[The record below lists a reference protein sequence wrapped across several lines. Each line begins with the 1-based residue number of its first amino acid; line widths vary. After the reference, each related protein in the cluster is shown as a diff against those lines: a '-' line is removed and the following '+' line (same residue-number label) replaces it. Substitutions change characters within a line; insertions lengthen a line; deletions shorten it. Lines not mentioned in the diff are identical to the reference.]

1 MPQKINRTHWTPL
14 PGKKLWTLLPVMLI
28 LSAPLCACSTV
39 SQSIVLTPPSN
50 LLADCPQPPLPEG
63 IMQSHDLRG
72 YSLAVTR
79 HLVDVQHALDLCN
92 ADKAA
97 LRQWVQE
104 AETGV
109 QR

>member
-1 MPQKINRTHWTPL
+1 MPQKRNRTHWTPL
-14 PGKKLWTLLPVMLI
+14 PGKKLWMLPVMLI
-28 LSAPLCACSTV
+28 LSALSFGCSTV
-39 SQSIVLTPPSN
+39 SQPLVLTPPES

-63 IMQSHDLRG
+63 IMQSRDLRG

-104 AETGV
+104 AEKGA

>member
-1 MPQKINRTHWTPL
+1 
-14 PGKKLWTLLPVMLI
+14 
-28 LSAPLCACSTV
+28 
-39 SQSIVLTPPSN
+39 
-50 LLADCPQPPLPEG
+50 
-63 IMQSHDLRG
+63 MQSRDLRG

-97 LRQWVQE
+97 LRQWVRE
-104 AETGV
+104 AEKGA